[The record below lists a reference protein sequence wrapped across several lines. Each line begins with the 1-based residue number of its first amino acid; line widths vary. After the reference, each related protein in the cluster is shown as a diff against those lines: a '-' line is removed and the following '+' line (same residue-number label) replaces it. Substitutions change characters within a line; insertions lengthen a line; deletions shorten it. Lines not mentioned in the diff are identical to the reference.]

1 MSGRTIKRSDKV
13 MTLSHPEKVRLIA
26 LLLEAFLQVM
36 QGAHIDETL
45 NGTSIVMGTRSG
57 TLVVESLQN
66 LTLIQAKGIE
76 HPDRH
81 TGLNG
86 GFWIFP
92 KLLRDL
98 FFFDHSYRLLPICL
112 YEATCPFLVAGA
124 GASDSESRSS
134 RKSADGPA
142 SRNKDEVGFGKS
154 NSKYLANPDLKA
166 ERRRNRQNYEISGFT
181 CLPTHQVYHAK
192 RWRCL

>member
-36 QGAHIDETL
+36 QGAHIDETH
-45 NGTSIVMGTRSG
+45 NDTSIVMGTRSG
-57 TLVVESLQN
+57 TLVVQSLQN
-66 LTLIQAKGIE
+66 LTLIRATGIE

-81 TGLNG
+81 MGLNG

-98 FFFDHSYRLLPICL
+98 FFSDHSYRLLPICL
-112 YEATCPFLVAGA
+112 YEATSPLLVAGA
-124 GASDSESRSS
+124 LPATAKAEALGNQLMVQPLVIRTRSVSES
-134 RKSADGPA
+134 
-142 SRNKDEVGFGKS
+142 
-154 NSKYLANPDLKA
+154 
-166 ERRRNRQNYEISGFT
+166 QTQISWQI
-181 CLPTHQVYHAK
+181 PT
-192 RWRCL
+192 